1 MSQTAIYE
9 PIDVSSSP
17 QSVSWTIDRIGD
29 RSILDESNWNESMIN
44 NSRYLQD
51 YVVEYNPI
59 NLNRIFEEIQV
70 NTSII
75 NTYVE
80 VTVEVFVD
88 ETIEFSEEQRDCCI
102 CMEQKGEHD
111 ICRLNCQHTFCVSCC
126 SINLSRQTRMQER
139 LSCSL
144 CRAEV
149 TSVYVQNVENKDKF
163 LVSC

>member
-29 RSILDESNWNESMIN
+29 RSISNWNESMIN

-80 VTVEVFVD
+80 VTVD

-102 CMEQKGEHD
+102 CMEQKGGHD
-111 ICRLNCQHTFCVSCC
+111 ICRLNCHHTFCVSCC
-126 SINLSRQTRMQER
+126 SINLSRQIRRQETPT
-139 LSCSL
+139 CSL

-149 TSVYVQNVENKDKF
+149 TLVHIQNVENRDKF
-163 LVSC
+163 LVSY

>member
-51 YVVEYNPI
+51 YVIEYNPI
-59 NLNRIFEEIQV
+59 NLNSIFEEIQV
-70 NTSII
+70 DTSII

-80 VTVEVFVD
+80 THVEVCVD
-88 ETIEFSEEQRDCCI
+88 ETIEFSDEQRDCCI
-102 CMEQKGEHD
+102 CMEQKGGHD
-111 ICRLNCQHTFCVSCC
+111 ICRLNCHHTFCVSCC
-126 SINLSRQTRMQER
+126 SINLSRQIRRQETPT
-139 LSCSL
+139 CSL

-149 TSVYVQNVENKDKF
+149 TLVHVQNVENLDKF
-163 LVSC
+163 LL